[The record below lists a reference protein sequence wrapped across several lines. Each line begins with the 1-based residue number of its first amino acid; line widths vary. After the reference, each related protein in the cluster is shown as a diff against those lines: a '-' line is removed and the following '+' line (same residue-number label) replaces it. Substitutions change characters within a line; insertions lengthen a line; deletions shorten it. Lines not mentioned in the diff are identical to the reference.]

1 MKKSAVKK
9 FEELSSVV
17 SEQGKLQD
25 KINSLRQKLI
35 EENPK
40 WKAYFNAEDLLEEN
54 KKRVNELKGELYEEM
69 KDEEEKTLE
78 NETLRA
84 TCTHAFT
91 KRDFDSNKFKED
103 HPKLYKDYKM
113 DKEVKGNVKITIKS

>member
-1 MKKSAVKK
+1 MKKSAVSK
-9 FEELSSVV
+9 FEELSKVI

-25 KINSLRQKLI
+25 KIDKLREKLI

-54 KKRVNELKGELYEEM
+54 KKTVNELKNELYEEM
-69 KDEEEKTLE
+69 KDEEEKVLE
-78 NETLRA
+78 NETLKA

-91 KRDFDSNKFKED
+91 KKDFDSNKFKED
-103 HPKLYKDYKM
+103 HPKLYEDYRL